1 MTRVTTDP
9 KSAQDKAPVRTQAR
23 ARRRELVASRDLEA
37 DAARLAEHVLA
48 LVATHAHTHAGTNA
62 GTHAGTHAGGVCRVA
77 AYTAYGTEPPTH
89 LLVQSLEA
97 AGHEVILP
105 QLLED
110 RSLDWTRDGL
120 PLGSSA
126 ISTATVIV
134 TPGLA
139 VDRARTRLGQGG
151 GSYDRA
157 LLRRRPDALVVTLLH
172 DGELSET
179 PLPHD
184 AHDQPVDG
192 IVSADNGW
200 LDLR

>member
-1 MTRVTTDP
+1 MARVTTEP
-9 KSAQDKAPVRTQAR
+9 KAAVRTLAR
-23 ARRRELVASRDLEA
+23 GRRRQLVVVRDLEA

-48 LVATHAHTHAGTNA
+48 LVAAHPDTHP
-62 GTHAGTHAGGVCRVA
+62 GGVCRVA

-89 LLVQSLEA
+89 LLLPALAA

-105 QLLED
+105 LLLED
-110 RSLDWTRDGL
+110 RSLDWTHDGL
-120 PLGSSA
+120 VLGAGA
-126 ISTATVIV
+126 ISTAAVIV

-151 GSYDRA
+151 GSYDLA

-172 DGELSET
+172 DGELSEN
-179 PLPHD
+179 PLPRD

-192 IVSADNGW
+192 VITPDAGW

>member
-1 MTRVTTDP
+1 M
-9 KSAQDKAPVRTQAR
+9 APVTPEPKAALRRQAR
-23 ARRRELVASRDLEA
+23 ARRRELVTSRDLEA

-48 LVATHAHTHAGTNA
+48 LVAAHPDTHRTHPD
-62 GTHAGTHAGGVCRVA
+62 GVCRVA
-77 AYTAYGTEPPTH
+77 AYAAYGTEPPTH
-89 LLVQSLEA
+89 LLVRALEA

-110 RSLDWTRDGL
+110 RSLDWTRGGL
-120 PLGSSA
+120 ALGASA
-126 ISTATVIV
+126 ISTAAVIV

-172 DGELSET
+172 DGELSEA
-179 PLPHD
+179 PLPRD
-184 AHDQPVDG
+184 THDQPVDG
-192 IVSADNGW
+192 VLTPDAGW
-200 LDLR
+200 LDLRTLGAT

>member
-1 MTRVTTDP
+1 MARVTPEP
-9 KSAQDKAPVRTQAR
+9 KAAVRTLAR
-23 ARRRELVASRDLEA
+23 ARRRELVTSRDLEV

-48 LVATHAHTHAGTNA
+48 LVPAHPDTHS
-62 GTHAGTHAGGVCRVA
+62 GTHAGGVCRVA

-89 LLVQSLEA
+89 LLLPALAA

-105 QLLED
+105 LLLED
-110 RSLDWTRDGL
+110 RSLDWTHDGL
-120 PLGSSA
+120 VLGAGA
-126 ISTATVIV
+126 ISTAAVIV

-151 GSYDRA
+151 GSYDLA

-172 DGELSET
+172 DGELSEN
-179 PLPHD
+179 PLPRD

-192 IVSADNGW
+192 VITPDAGW